1 MGIDSEGGDSSPWQ
15 NIREATSRVL
25 CAVVGSPDHTEKCEY
40 SGESNTGSERCL
52 KVRNIFYMR
61 IGWKSWDCL
70 ALRRE
75 ALVWSGIDLYKILRR
90 GEWRGLSQPRQWY
103 PVNEKGAMEYKMQY
117 KNNHLH
123 ARKVSYCEDDQ
134 IVVEVAQKGFQLMEI
149 FKTKLY
155 SVLRN
160 LL

>member
-1 MGIDSEGGDSSPWQ
+1 
-15 NIREATSRVL
+15 
-25 CAVVGSPDHTEKCEY
+25 
-40 SGESNTGSERCL
+40 
-52 KVRNIFYMR
+52 
-61 IGWKSWDCL
+61 
-70 ALRRE
+70 
-75 ALVWSGIDLYKILRR
+75 
-90 GEWRGLSQPRQWY
+90 
-103 PVNEKGAMEYKMQY
+103 MQY